1 MSRAVNSNENKKQT
15 SQLPLSITFIEMEF
29 QNCTNL
35 EHFFFSSASATYDF
49 CYFPFS
55 SSLNLHSYTLLGYY
69 IYLAQILLAFIKAG
83 ENTMSHQ
90 RQWHK

>member
-1 MSRAVNSNENKKQT
+1 MSRAGNSNENKKQT
-15 SQLPLSITFIEMEF
+15 SQLRLSITFIEMEF

-35 EHFFFSSASATYDF
+35 ELFFSSDSDTYDF

>member
-1 MSRAVNSNENKKQT
+1 MILFSV
-15 SQLPLSITFIEMEF
+15 LYSIPYLVEF
-29 QNCTNL
+29 QNCPNL
-35 EHFFFSSASATYDF
+35 EHFFSSDSATYDF

>member
-1 MSRAVNSNENKKQT
+1 MSRAGNSNENKKQT

-35 EHFFFSSASATYDF
+35 ELFFLSDSATYDF